1 MKGTGQ
7 ALAHGA
13 ISILNA
19 FATGK
24 GGAMSID
31 LWTRAKV
38 NLRKG
43 GDGIQGYVSSDPRES
58 SALVVKVVEKTL
70 EYYDYRQKVS
80 GEIVTSSNI
89 PIAVGLKSSSAAA
102 NAAALATASALGQAP
117 DDDAIIDIN
126 VASSIECGVSLTGA
140 FDDSYVS
147 YHGGAVIAD
156 NLGRKVEKT
165 LQVPKDIRVLILV
178 PSRQTYTGSLDV
190 GRFAGIRT
198 IVETAYREASNGH
211 IWEALT
217 INGLAYSSVLGE
229 NQAPVF
235 AALEAGAVGAGL
247 TGKGPAIA
255 AIVTLD
261 SLENVKRALSHFD
274 ARLIDVAPNMEKA
287 AVET

>member
-19 FATGK
+19 LAAGK

-38 NLRKG
+38 NLRNG
-43 GDGIQGYVSSDPRES
+43 ADGIQGYVSSDPKES
-58 SALVVKVVEKTL
+58 STLVVKVVQKTL
-70 EYYDYRQKVS
+70 EYYDYGQKVS

-102 NAAALATASALGQAP
+102 NAAALATVSALGQVP
-117 DDDAIIDIN
+117 DDDSIIDIN

-140 FDDSYVS
+140 FDDSYAS
-147 YHGGAVIAD
+147 YYGGAVITD
-156 NLGRKVEKT
+156 NLDRKVEKT
-165 LQVPKDIRVLILV
+165 LEVPKDTRVLILV
-178 PSRQTYTGSLDV
+178 PSRQTYTGSLEAGMFV
-190 GRFAGIRT
+190 GIRT

-211 IWEALT
+211 VWDALT
-217 INGLAYSSVLGE
+217 INGLAYSAVLGE
-229 NQAPVF
+229 NTAPVL
-235 AALEAGAVGAGL
+235 AALEAGAIGAGL

-255 AIVTLD
+255 AIVTPD
-261 SLENVKRALSHFD
+261 SLDKVRRALSRFD
-274 ARLIDVAPNMEKA
+274 AKLIEAAPNMEKA

>member
-1 MKGTGQ
+1 
-7 ALAHGA
+7 
-13 ISILNA
+13 
-19 FATGK
+19 
-24 GGAMSID
+24 MSIN

-38 NLRKG
+38 NLRNG
-43 GDGIQGYVSSDPRES
+43 EDGIQGYVSSDPRES
-58 SALVVKVVEKTL
+58 STLVVKVVEKTL
-70 EYYDYRQKVS
+70 EYYDHRQKIS

-147 YHGGAVIAD
+147 YHGGAVITD
-156 NLGRKVEKT
+156 NLGRKVEKI
-165 LQVPKDIRVLILV
+165 LEVPKDIRVLILV
-178 PSRQTYTGSLDV
+178 PSRQTYTGSLEV

-198 IVETAYREASNGH
+198 LVETAYREASNGY
-211 IWEALT
+211 IWDALT

-229 NQAPVF
+229 NQAPVL
-235 AALEAGAVGAGL
+235 AALEAGAIGAGL

-255 AIVTLD
+255 AIVTQD
-261 SLENVKRALSHFD
+261 RLEKVKHALSHFD
-274 ARLIDVAPNMEKA
+274 TELIEAAPNMERA
-287 AVET
+287 AVEA